1 MGASKTFKF
10 HSNDEI
16 SDIGYRYLVYNSF
29 HSFVSFISTMM
40 SNLAII
46 FYSIFIKQVPCDPL
60 TPPPARTTTTASTTT
75 STTSSTT
82 KSTTTLTTSASTTSF
97 TTSPTPTTTPYQCN
111 TQPHTLP
118 SYSGNE
124 RKPDHYNPFL
134 PAPTQPPF
142 RKPTFCSRSFNF
154 YLDTPIQ
161 ITSPNFPSDYQND
174 ERCIYTLL
182 FDRTDVCYISV
193 DFRSF
198 SVGSFSNSDFC
209 NEDFL
214 LIDGVER
221 VCGLQTGTRLFPVE
235 PGCSSLTLDFV
246 TDSIGRGPG
255 FDIRIQQV
263 FCNGQF
269 DDTNFDGYGSPLAN
283 PIQDAVVIPSGRRPS
298 YFTNDGLISSFSP
311 SIDGYTASPLN
322 SYGSS
327 QDANV
332 IVSGRGPKSFPDNFI
347 PRPTVRPPF
356 NNGLI
361 NGNFVPP
368 ISTSRP
374 SFDDGT
380 NINNG
385 YSDSYGVN
393 VAPVISSPYLK
404 PFSRP
409 ATKPAF
415 INNFVPSVST
425 SRPSFDNFA
434 PISDSYGVSLA
445 PVISSPS
452 LKPSYSRPTARPP
465 FKPSYNSKPSY
476 NPKRPKNVFR
486 PFFDLVNA
494 KSQALSSIFG
504 NFRVPKFLNFRRLRF
519 RQKRPTARPP
529 FNKPSYKPTYKRPSP
544 RSIQSRIEVVD
555 ELCTV
560 YQDVNRTVVISPNY
574 PEDYGHQYSCNLV
587 LEPKSAR
594 TCAFSVYFKDFVIEN
609 SPSCSNDVLEINEK
623 QFCGQHSEEEFYFP
637 NKPLEFYFNSNDAVT
652 SRGFYLEVRE
662 LENCKGSLR

>member
-1 MGASKTFKF
+1 MKILSYLLHLRTFMWAS
-10 HSNDEI
+10 
-16 SDIGYRYLVYNSF
+16 
-29 HSFVSFISTMM
+29 
-40 SNLAII
+40 
-46 FYSIFIKQVPCDPL
+46 
-60 TPPPARTTTTASTTT
+60 
-75 STTSSTT
+75 
-82 KSTTTLTTSASTTSF
+82 
-97 TTSPTPTTTPYQCN
+97 
-111 TQPHTLP
+111 
-118 SYSGNE
+118 
-124 RKPDHYNPFL
+124 
-134 PAPTQPPF
+134 
-142 RKPTFCSRSFNF
+142 
-154 YLDTPIQ
+154 
-161 ITSPNFPSDYQND
+161 
-174 ERCIYTLL
+174 
-182 FDRTDVCYISV
+182 
-193 DFRSF
+193 
-198 SVGSFSNSDFC
+198 
-209 NEDFL
+209 
-214 LIDGVER
+214 
-221 VCGLQTGTRLFPVE
+221 
-235 PGCSSLTLDFV
+235 SSLSWF
-246 TDSIGRGPG
+246 S
-255 FDIRIQQV
+255 
-263 FCNGQF
+263 
-269 DDTNFDGYGSPLAN
+269 
-283 PIQDAVVIPSGRRPS
+283 RP
-298 YFTNDGLISSFSP
+298 
-311 SIDGYTASPLN
+311 
-322 SYGSS
+322 
-327 QDANV
+327 
-332 IVSGRGPKSFPDNFI
+332 NFI
-347 PRPTVRPPF
+347 PS
-356 NNGLI
+356 
-361 NGNFVPP
+361 

-374 SFDDGT
+374 PFDDG
-380 NINNG
+380 NDIDGG
-385 YSDSYGVN
+385 Y
-393 VAPVISSPYLK
+393 
-404 PFSRP
+404 
-409 ATKPAF
+409 
-415 INNFVPSVST
+415 
-425 SRPSFDNFA
+425 FA

-662 LENCKGSLR
+662 LENCKGSFR

>member
-1 MGASKTFKF
+1 M
-10 HSNDEI
+10 
-16 SDIGYRYLVYNSF
+16 
-29 HSFVSFISTMM
+29 
-40 SNLAII
+40 
-46 FYSIFIKQVPCDPL
+46 PCDPL
-60 TPPPARTTTTASTTT
+60 TPPPARTTTTASTTV
-75 STTSSTT
+75 STTL
-82 KSTTTLTTSASTTSF
+82 STTTATSASTSKTS
-97 TTSPTPTTTPYQCN
+97 TTFPTPTPTSAPYQCN
-111 TQPHTLP
+111 TQPKPDYTLP
-118 SYSGNE
+118 SYSGND
-124 RKPDHYNPFL
+124 RKPNHYNPFL
-134 PAPTQPPF
+134 PAPTLPPF
-142 RKPTFCSRSFNF
+142 KKPTFCSRF
-154 YLDTPIQ
+154 YRFTNLPIQ
-161 ITSPNFPSDYQND
+161 INSPNYPSDYLND

-214 LIDGVER
+214 LIDNVER

-235 PGCSSLTLDFV
+235 PGSSSFTLNFV

-255 FDIRIQQV
+255 FDIRIEQV

-269 DDTNFDGYGSPLAN
+269 DDNNFDGYGSPLAN
-283 PIQDAVVIPSGRRPS
+283 PIQDAVVINNEGV
-298 YFTNDGLISSFSP
+298 ISSPLP
-311 SIDGYTASPLN
+311 STGIVSNYLQPSNDGYTASSLN

-327 QDANV
+327 QNANPSV
-332 IVSGRGPKSFPDNFI
+332 IATAGRGPKSFPSDFI
-347 PRPTVRPPF
+347 PRPTARPPF

-361 NGNFVPP
+361 NGNFVP
-368 ISTSRP
+368 T
-374 SFDDGT
+374 
-380 NINNG
+380 
-385 YSDSYGVN
+385 
-393 VAPVISSPYLK
+393 
-404 PFSRP
+404 
-409 ATKPAF
+409 
-415 INNFVPSVST
+415 VST
-425 SRPSFDNFA
+425 SRPPFDDINNGYKVPF
-434 PISDSYGVSLA
+434 SDSYGVSLA

-465 FKPSYNSKPSY
+465 FKPSYNAKPSY
-476 NPKRPKNVFR
+476 NTKRPKNLFS

-504 NFRVPKFLNFRRLRF
+504 HFRVPKFLNFRRLRF
-519 RQKRPTARPP
+519 RPKRPTARPP
-529 FNKPSYKPTYKRPSP
+529 FNKPSYKPSYKRPSP

-587 LEPKSAR
+587 LEPKSSR
-594 TCAFSVYFKDFVIEN
+594 TCAFSIYFKDFVIEN

-637 NKPLEFYFNSNDAVT
+637 NQPLEIYFSSNYAVT

-662 LENCKGSLR
+662 LDNCKGSLK